1 MIRSAVYEIE
11 QKTLPSGIPAPDI
24 NERPTCY
31 ADRAGVWY
39 SSFAASGHKKQ
50 FGQYLTPVEVADF
63 MASLVTV
70 RRKVIRI
77 LDPGS
82 GTGILACAV
91 CEYLASQ
98 KEKPSQILLDVYEID
113 CNLAQILQ
121 KSLCHLAAYLEKKK
135 IAFTFTINAEDFIL
149 KHAHTLKK
157 TPTFFDLPDEE
168 PTFDICISNP
178 PYFKLPKS
186 DKRSQV
192 AASVV
197 HGQPNIYALFMAVSA
212 AMLSENGELVFITP
226 RSFASGSYFRLF
238 RQQFFAMVRPE
249 RIHIFDSRRDAF
261 KHEGILQ
268 ENIILKARRDDCWR
282 SNSPHN
288 KIALSASNGTGD
300 ICRSGSRILSLDIV
314 LDIKSKD
321 IVLKIPSKDDNEE
334 IFEKM
339 SSWSGSLRDYG
350 FEVSTG
356 PVVPFRATQFLS
368 EKANKHRH
376 YAPLLWLQN
385 VKSMQVT
392 WPLEAQRKQQYIEL
406 SDESLSLVI
415 PNKNYVLL
423 RRFSAKE
430 EIRRLTAAPFI
441 GGILSAEWIGLENHL
456 NYIHRPHGSLSQQEA
471 WGLAILYNSSFFDMY
486 FRMLNGNTQVSATE
500 IRSIPLPSLDIII
513 EIGERAMATTNIHEN
528 IDSIAQV
535 VFQNKHTK
543 TRKLVHV

>member
-11 QKTLPSGIPAPDI
+11 QKTPPLGIPAPDI
-24 NERPTCY
+24 HERPTCY
-31 ADRAGVWY
+31 ADRMGVWH
-39 SSFAASGHKKQ
+39 SSFATSIHKKQ

-70 RRKVIRI
+70 QGKAIRI

-82 GTGILACAV
+82 GTGILTCAV

-98 KEKPSQILLDVYEID
+98 KEKPSQLLLDVYEID
-113 CNLAQILQ
+113 HNLVQILQ
-121 KSLCHLAAYLEKKK
+121 KTLCCLATYLEKKK
-135 IAFTFTINAEDFIL
+135 IAFAFTIHAEDFIL
-149 KHAHTLKK
+149 KHAHALKQ
-157 TPTFFDLPDEE
+157 TPTFFDSPDKE
-168 PTFDICISNP
+168 PKFDICISNP

-186 DKRSQV
+186 DKRAQV

-268 ENIILKARRDDCWR
+268 ENIILKARRDDCWI
-282 SNSPHN
+282 SSSLPN
-288 KIALSASNGTGD
+288 KIALSASNGAGD
-300 ICRSGSRILSLDIV
+300 INQSGNRILPLEIV

-321 IVLKIPSKDDNEE
+321 RVLKIPSKDDNKD

-339 SSWSGSLRDYG
+339 SSWSGSLREYG

-368 EKANKHRH
+368 EKTNKHRQ

-385 VKSMQVT
+385 VKPMQMT

-406 SDESLSLVI
+406 SGESLSLVV

-430 EIRRLTAAPFI
+430 EIRRLIAAPFI
-441 GGILSAEWIGLENHL
+441 GGTLSAEWIGLENHL
-456 NYIHRPHGSLSQQEA
+456 NYIHKPHGSLSRQEA

-500 IRSIPLPSLDIII
+500 IRSIPLPSLDIIFK
-513 EIGERAMATTNIHEN
+513 IGERAMATTNIHEN
-528 IDSIAQV
+528 IDSIARIA
-535 VFQNKHTK
+535 FQDKHTK
-543 TRKLVHV
+543 TRILVHV